1 MLSTEATGWGV
12 CGTVSRSVA
21 RDTQFGGD
29 AESVPAVLC
38 PLQVMTNPRLK
49 TPPLLLLRPIAPLEM
64 DRVNHCPHVDRSEN
78 APFSPK
84 LCPPVASLQGS
95 RLLSPKGT
103 VGLVGHHQAR
113 VPLP

>member
-49 TPPLLLLRPIAPLEM
+49 ASPLLLLLRPIAPLEI

-78 APFSPK
+78 DPFSPQALSSCGLTPRFK
-84 LCPPVASLQGS
+84 ALVPEGDSGIS
-95 RLLSPKGT
+95 RTSPG
-103 VGLVGHHQAR
+103 
-113 VPLP
+113 